1 MSTNVLGI
9 QVPEGATVDLKIEIA
24 AQVNITAFVAQQ
36 KVTQFVISEIS
47 NQLCG
52 EKPDLNV
59 GERLCWSVPVVLTS
73 PAKGTIGSVGEILVD
88 ADTGELLADADVVE
102 RIDANAEWLAQRS
115 PL

>member
-1 MSTNVLGI
+1 MPANVQGV
-9 QVPEGATVDLKIEIA
+9 QVPEGATVDHKIEIT

-52 EKPDLNV
+52 DTPDLNV
-59 GERLCWSVPVVLTS
+59 GERLCWSVPVILTS
-73 PAKGTIGSVGEILVD
+73 PAKGTIGRVGEILVD
-88 ADTGELLADADVVE
+88 ADTGELLADTNTVE

>member
-1 MSTNVLGI
+1 MPANVQGV
-9 QVPEGATVDLKIEIA
+9 QVPEGATVDLKIEIT

-52 EKPDLNV
+52 DTPDLNV

-73 PAKGTIGSVGEILVD
+73 PAKGTIGRVGEILVD
-88 ADTGELLADADVVE
+88 ADTGELLADTDTVE

-115 PL
+115 PF

>member
-1 MSTNVLGI
+1 MSTNVQGV
-9 QVPEGATVDLKIEIA
+9 QVPEGATVVLKIEITTRA
-24 AQVNITAFVAQQ
+24 NITAFVAQQ

-52 EKPDLNV
+52 DTPDLNV

-73 PAKGTIGSVGEILVD
+73 PAKGTIGRVGEILVD
-88 ADTGELLADADVVE
+88 ADTGELLADTDTVE

>member
-1 MSTNVLGI
+1 MSTNVQGV
-9 QVPEGATVDLKIEIA
+9 QVPEGTTVDLKIEIT

-52 EKPDLNV
+52 DTPDLNV

-73 PAKGTIGSVGEILVD
+73 PAKGTIGRVGEILVD
-88 ADTGELLADADVVE
+88 ADTGELLADTDTVE

>member
-1 MSTNVLGI
+1 MSTNVQGI
-9 QVPEGATVDLKIEIA
+9 QVPEGATVDLKIEIT

-52 EKPDLNV
+52 EKPDLNI

-73 PAKGTIGSVGEILVD
+73 PAKGTIGRVGEISVD
-88 ADTGELLADADVVE
+88 ADTGELLADTDTVE

>member
-1 MSTNVLGI
+1 MSANVQGV
-9 QVPEGATVDLKIEIA
+9 QVPEGATVDLKIEIT

-59 GERLCWSVPVVLTS
+59 GERLYWSVPVVLTS
-73 PAKGTIGSVGEILVD
+73 PAKGTIGRVGEILVD
-88 ADTGELLADADVVE
+88 ADTGELLADTDTVE

>member
-1 MSTNVLGI
+1 MPANVQGV
-9 QVPEGATVDLKIEIA
+9 QVPEGATVDLKIEIT

-52 EKPDLNV
+52 DTPDLNV

-73 PAKGTIGSVGEILVD
+73 PAKGTIGRVGEILVD
-88 ADTGELLADADVVE
+88 ADTGELLADTDTVE
-102 RIDANAEWLAQRS
+102 RIDANAERLAQRS

>member
-1 MSTNVLGI
+1 MSTNVQGI
-9 QVPEGATVDLKIEIA
+9 QVPKGATVDLKIEIT
-24 AQVNITAFVAQQ
+24 AQVNVTAFVAQQ

-59 GERLCWSVPVVLTS
+59 GERLCWSVPVILTS
-73 PAKGTIGSVGEILVD
+73 PAKGTIGRVGEILVD

>member
-1 MSTNVLGI
+1 MSVNIAGV
-9 QVPEGATVDLKIEIA
+9 QVPAGVTLDIIIEMT
-24 AQVNITAFVAQQ
+24 AQANVTAFVARQ

-52 EKPDLNV
+52 DTPDLNV

-73 PAKGTIGSVGEILVD
+73 PVKGVIERVGEILVD
-88 ADTGELLADADVVE
+88 ANTGELLGDADTVE
-102 RIDANAEWLAQRS
+102 RTAANAERLAQRS